1 VTDCWEK
8 TEKQQWVYQ
17 KSLCLDSWCSRKRF
31 PM

>member
-17 KSLCLDSWCSRKRF
+17 KSVLTVDVAEKGSL
-31 PM
+31 